1 MRTPTRIGKGNDK
14 IKNLY
19 YSAIT
24 KMGNTVIVVS
34 GANQK
39 EKKFAFYINK

>member
-1 MRTPTRIGKGNDK
+1 MRTPTRIGKGNGK
-14 IKNLY
+14 MKNSY
-19 YSAIT
+19 YNAIT

-39 EKKFAFYINK
+39 EKEFAL